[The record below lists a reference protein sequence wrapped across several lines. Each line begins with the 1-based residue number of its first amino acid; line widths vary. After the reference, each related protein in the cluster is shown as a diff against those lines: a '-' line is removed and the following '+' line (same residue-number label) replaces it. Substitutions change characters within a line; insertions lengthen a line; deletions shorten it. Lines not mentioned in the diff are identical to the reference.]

1 MKQIDRTQV
10 VNYFD
15 YGSNM
20 NPERMRE
27 RGIVFYSRQRLVLP
41 GYSLRF
47 NKIVYTPDA
56 GAANI
61 VPDEQGIVE
70 GVLYKITLRGI
81 MNLDK
86 FEHYPTQYDRVIL
99 GAPHQGSELIEIHT
113 YIAHPEKTREG
124 LKPAR
129 DYLDHVL
136 EAEDILSENYF
147 RQLLMV
153 ETLD

>member
-1 MKQIDRTQV
+1 MKKIDRTQV
-10 VNYFD
+10 VNYFA

-27 RGIVFYSRQRLVLP
+27 RGVVFYSRQRLVLS
-41 GYSLRF
+41 GYSLKF

-61 VPDEQGIVE
+61 VPDENGLVE
-70 GVLYKITLRGI
+70 GVLYKVTVRGI

-99 GAPHQGSELIEIHT
+99 RALHRDSELIDVHT

-129 DYLDHVL
+129 DYLDHLL
-136 EAEDILSENYF
+136 EAEDLLSEDYF
-147 RQLLMV
+147 WQLLTI